1 MSILIKGIDISSK
14 EDLELFGEDSHIV
27 IGGHLY
33 PIELDQLVEIPT
45 PHGRLIDADL
55 FKELIKDSV
64 PSWAIG
70 VKIPTY
76 GDMDIMDK
84 IYIMPTILEEEK

>member
-1 MSILIKGIDISSK
+1 MSILIKGIDIPSK

-45 PHGRLIDADL
+45 IQYEVFTEFERLL
-55 FKELIKDSV
+55 LK
-64 PSWAIG
+64 
-70 VKIPTY
+70 KIENHILY
-76 GDMDIMDK
+76 G
-84 IYIMPTILEEEK
+84 EEGK

>member
-1 MSILIKGIDISSK
+1 MEKGEPMSILIKGIDIPSK

-45 PHGRLIDADL
+45 IQYEAFTEFERLL
-55 FKELIKDSV
+55 LK
-64 PSWAIG
+64 
-70 VKIPTY
+70 KIENYILY
-76 GDMDIMDK
+76 G
-84 IYIMPTILEEEK
+84 EEGK